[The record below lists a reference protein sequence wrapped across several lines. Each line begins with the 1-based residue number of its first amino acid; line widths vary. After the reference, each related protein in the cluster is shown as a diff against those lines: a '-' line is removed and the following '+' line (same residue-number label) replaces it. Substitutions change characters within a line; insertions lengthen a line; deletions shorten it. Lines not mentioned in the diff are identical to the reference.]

1 MQWIHHRST
10 PRCGSQFTFRRKF
23 AVLSR
28 NRHAH
33 LVPAV
38 SLLGDPATTD
48 LLHRTLVAG
57 ALTLAFTAAARF
69 VRGVTWSG
77 AVAGAAVSFLLFLGA
92 GSGAFLTLISV
103 FVLTLLAT
111 RLGYS
116 HKKRLGVAQ
125 QKDGRTASQVL
136 ANLGVAAAMVLIF
149 QIHSHRVFLLACVA
163 ALAEATAD
171 TVSSEIG
178 QTRSSMARLIT
189 TWKSVPAGTDG
200 GITLVGTLAGVFAA
214 LAVSAVAS
222 SVRLVT
228 WPDMVI
234 IICAATFGMFFD
246 SWLGAWLERRALLNN
261 DHVNFLGTLAAAGIA
276 FLVAGPLG
284 H

>member
-1 MQWIHHRST
+1 M
-10 PRCGSQFTFRRKF
+10 
-23 AVLSR
+23 L
-28 NRHAH
+28 
-33 LVPAV
+33 AV

-48 LLHRTLVAG
+48 LLHRTVVAG

-276 FLVAGPLG
+276 LLVAGPLG